1 MVVLELILLILATLV
16 AVPLIVL
23 FVECLAALKKS
34 RVQSLP
40 NETPTT
46 AILMP
51 AHNEELVIG
60 KTLAGL
66 TPHLNNRV
74 RAVVIADNCSDGT
87 ADIIRGYPVELLER
101 FDDEKRGKGYALD
114 HGLRHLAQNPP
125 DIVVM
130 LDADCSVEADG
141 VAHIAKLA
149 QVSGRP
155 VQAVYLMK
163 SPVEPSTN
171 DLVSAFAFKVK
182 NLVRPKGLYNLG
194 QPCLLTGTGM
204 AFPWHVI
211 KDAPI
216 ASGNIVEDM
225 QLGFD
230 LALDGTSPLLAV
242 DALVWGELPQQEAA
256 ATTQRTRWEH
266 GHMQTLLTQCPRLI
280 KGALKTGRFDL
291 MALGLDLLVPPLAL
305 LVFLWLLTFFA
316 TFAAGLLSLS
326 WVPAIVSGT
335 AGLLLF
341 VAITTAWYRFGR
353 KIIPLGK
360 LLSVPFYVAWKIPLY
375 LKFLFQRQ
383 TAWVRTDR
391 D

>member
-1 MVVLELILLILATLV
+1 MVVLELILLILAIIV
-16 AVPLIVL
+16 AIPLFVL
-23 FVECLAALKKS
+23 FIECLAALKKS
-34 RVQSLP
+34 RIQSLP
-40 NETPTT
+40 DDIPMT

-60 KTLAGL
+60 KTLSGL
-66 TPHLNNRV
+66 APHLNNRV

-87 ADIIRGYPVELLER
+87 ADIIRKYPVELLER
-101 FDDEKRGKGYALD
+101 FDDVKRGKGYALD
-114 HGLRHLAQNPP
+114 HGLRHLAQDPP

-130 LDADCSVEADG
+130 LDADCSIEGDG
-141 VAHIAKLA
+141 VAHIAKLSQA
-149 QVSGRP
+149 TKRP
-155 VQAVYLMK
+155 VQAVYLMR
-163 SPVEPSTN
+163 SPAEPSTN

-204 AFPWHVI
+204 AFPWKVI

-230 LALDGTSPLLAV
+230 LALDGHSPLLAA
-242 DALVWGELPQQEAA
+242 DALVWGELPQQETA

-266 GHMQTLLTQCPRLI
+266 GHMQTLLSQCPRLI

-305 LVFLWLLTFFA
+305 MVFLWLITFVV
-316 TFAAGLLSLS
+316 TFAAGMLSIG
-326 WVPAIVSGT
+326 WIPAIVSAA
-335 AGLLLF
+335 AGLMLF
-341 VAITTAWYRFGR
+341 IAIATAWYRFGR

-360 LLSVPFYVAWKIPLY
+360 LLSVPLYVAWKIPLY
-375 LKFLFQRQ
+375 LKFLFERQ